1 LKTQKGHVFGCGF
14 AILEESI
21 VNIFGVSFLKLLFI
35 RTLKEDYI
43 WQNPSAKE
51 K

>member
-21 VNIFGVSFLKLLFI
+21 VNIFGVGFLEFLFI
-35 RTLKEDYI
+35 RTLKEVYI
-43 WQNPSAKE
+43 WQYPSVKE